1 MSRLTEEL
9 LKIECKVEVVTIG
22 TLSFVV
28 TGKSLND
35 GGAIMAKAR
44 KANGTLNGDKLDRL
58 LLESCVSHP
67 VDGSKTSADD
77 WGRMPRHI
85 TGPLMATIMS
95 VCGMDKDDF
104 QRDPKD
110 SDSTES

>member
-1 MSRLTEEL
+1 MSLSEK
-9 LKIECKVEVVTIG
+9 LKKIPCKSERVTIDDAV
-22 TLSFVV
+22 FVV

-35 GGAIMAKAR
+35 TAAIMAKAR

-58 LLESCVSHP
+58 LLEACVTDP
-67 VDGSKTSADD
+67 DDGSTMPEKE
-77 WGRMPRHI
+77 WGGISRHV

-110 SDSTES
+110 SGLTES

>member
-1 MSRLTEEL
+1 MSLSEK
-9 LKIECKVEVVTIG
+9 LKKKACKSERVTIDG
-22 TLSFVV
+22 DCFIV

-35 GGAIMAKAR
+35 TSAIMAKAR
-44 KANGTLNGDKLDRL
+44 KANGTLNADKLDRL
-58 LLESCVSHP
+58 LLEACVSDP
-67 VDGSKTSADD
+67 DDGSSMPADE
-77 WGRMPRHI
+77 WGGVSRHI

-110 SDSTES
+110 SGSTES

>member
-1 MSRLTEEL
+1 MSLSEK
-9 LKIECKVEVVTIG
+9 LKKKACKSERVTVDG
-22 TLSFVV
+22 DVFVV

-35 GGAIMAKAR
+35 TAAIMAKAR

-58 LLESCVSHP
+58 LLEACVTDP
-67 VDGSKTSADD
+67 DDGSNMPADE
-77 WGRMPRHI
+77 WGGVSRHI